1 MTYFI
6 LICAVIGAVSLITF
20 IMYGADK
27 RAAIKGRWRV
37 PERTLL
43 ALSFFGGAA
52 GGTLAMLLF
61 RHKIKK
67 SAFIFINFTIFLLN
81 LQLISFIIFFLSYFY
96 EL

>member
-67 SAFIFINFTIFLLN
+67 SAFIFINFTGILWQAAAITAAAGYLL
-81 LQLISFIIFFLSYFY
+81 
-96 EL
+96 

>member
-52 GGTLAMLLF
+52 GGTFAMLLF
-61 RHKIKK
+61 RHKTKK
-67 SAFIFINFTIFLLN
+67 FRFILINFTGILWQAAAITASAVYLL
-81 LQLISFIIFFLSYFY
+81 
-96 EL
+96 